1 MESALFRLSSSDFKK
16 GAIVAIASGF
26 LLPVA
31 AAIQTPDFN
40 ILTVNWNAI
49 FQLALNGAIVGF
61 TSYIGKNFFSDGS
74 GRVFGKIG

>member
-1 MESALFRLSSSDFKK
+1 MNSSLFQLNLSDFQK
-16 GAIVAIASGF
+16 GLVVALASGF

-61 TSYIGKNFFSDGS
+61 TSYIGKNFFSTADGK
-74 GRVFGKIG
+74 VFGRIG